1 MIRFQ
6 SKSKLGGSISL
17 AAAMAALFAGVLPS
31 QAADPVTFKVEAPFD
46 DVRFDLESAIINRGL
61 VIDHTSHVGEMLAR
75 TKEDV
80 GGTKDIF
87 GNGDVMLFCSAALS
101 RKVMEADPLN
111 IGYCPY
117 SVFVF
122 DTPDAP
128 GQVTVGYMPL
138 DERGNDAS
146 KAAIAEVN
154 ALLDELAREAAGQ

>member
-1 MIRFQ
+1 MTRTGRRAAAA
-6 SKSKLGGSISL
+6 LGGIGAL
-17 AAAMAALFAGVLPS
+17 LCAMTTAMAS
-31 QAADPVTFKVEAPFD
+31 EPVTFPVKAPFD
-46 DVRFDLESAIINRGL
+46 DVRFELESAIINRGL
-61 VIDHTSHVGEMLAR
+61 VVDHTSHVGEMLAR

-80 GGTKDIF
+80 GGTKDVF
-87 GNGDVMLFCSAALS
+87 GNGDVLLFCSAALS

-128 GQVTVGYMPL
+128 GEVTVGYMPL
-138 DERGNDAS
+138 EPRGNDAS

-154 ALLDELAREAAGQ
+154 QLLDELAREAAGQ

>member
-1 MIRFQ
+1 MIRTGF
-6 SKSKLGGSISL
+6 GRG
-17 AAAMAALFAGVLPS
+17 AAAAVAGGLGFFLS
-31 QAADPVTFKVEAPFD
+31 IASGQAADPVTFTVKAPFE

-61 VIDHTSHVGEMLAR
+61 VVDHTSHVGEMLAR

-80 GGTKDIF
+80 GGTKDVF

-111 IGYCPY
+111 IAFCPY
-117 SVFVF
+117 AVFAF

-128 GQVTVGYMPL
+128 GEVTVGYMPL
-138 DERGNDAS
+138 TERGSDAS
-146 KAAIAEVN
+146 KASIAEVN

>member
-1 MIRFQ
+1 MIRRGLQRQ
-6 SKSKLGGSISL
+6 SAAGLFSLCLLALGSL
-17 AAAMAALFAGVLPS
+17 SA
-31 QAADPVTFKVEAPFD
+31 QADEPVTFKIEAAFD

-61 VIDHTSHVGEMLAR
+61 VVDHTSHVGEMLAR
-75 TKEDV
+75 TKDDV
-80 GGTKDIF
+80 GGTKDVF

-128 GQVTVGYMPL
+128 GEVTVGYMPL
-138 DERGNDAS
+138 TERGSDAS
-146 KAAIAEVN
+146 RAAIAEVN
-154 ALLDELAREAAGQ
+154 LLLDALAREAAGQ